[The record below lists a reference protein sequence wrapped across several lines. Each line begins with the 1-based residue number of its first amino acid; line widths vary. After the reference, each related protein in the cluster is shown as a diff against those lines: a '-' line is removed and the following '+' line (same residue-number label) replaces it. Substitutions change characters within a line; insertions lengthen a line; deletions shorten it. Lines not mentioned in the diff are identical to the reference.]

1 MKSRTRARQ
10 LALQFLYQVDLL
22 GQEKIQDLTGFLK
35 GEEKPGDAR
44 TYARHLVEGTLE
56 ARESLDGTI
65 QSVAQNWEISRMAVI
80 DRNVLR
86 LATFELLMCD
96 DIPPNVAINEAI
108 ELGKRFSTA
117 QSGSFINGILDK
129 IKSQSQD
136 QGDQP
141 LEGVT
146 PEPEAECAANSEDPE
161 TP

>member
-1 MKSRTRARQ
+1 LKSRTRARQ

-22 GQEKIQDLTGFLK
+22 GKEKINDLTGFLQ
-35 GEEKPGDAR
+35 GEEKKGEAR

-129 IKSQSQD
+129 IKSQD

-141 LEGVT
+141 TESVT

>member
-22 GQEKIQDLTGFLK
+22 GPEKVEDLTGFLQ

-44 TYARHLVEGTLE
+44 TYARHLVEGTLG
-56 ARESLDGTI
+56 ARESLDKTI

-86 LATFELLMCD
+86 LATFELMMSD
-96 DIPPNVAINEAI
+96 EIPPNVAINEAI

-129 IKSQSQD
+129 IKNQAA
-136 QGDQP
+136 QP
-141 LEGVT
+141 EESPD
-146 PEPEAECAANSEDPE
+146 PEPEAECAAGSEEPE

>member
-1 MKSRTRARQ
+1 LKSRTRARQ

-22 GQEKIQDLTGFLK
+22 GQEKIADLKAFLQ
-35 GEEKPGDAR
+35 GEEKPGEAR
-44 TYARHLVEGTLE
+44 NYARHLVEGTLE

-65 QSVAQNWEISRMAVI
+65 QAVAQNWEISRMAVI

-86 LATFELLMCD
+86 LATFELLRCD

-129 IKSQSQD
+129 IKNQAQEAQAEESSN
-136 QGDQP
+136 
-141 LEGVT
+141 
-146 PEPEAECAANSEDPE
+146 PEPEAECAAGSEEPE
-161 TP
+161 SP